1 MDINTDARAIH
12 VGNAYLTQI
21 NGRETWKMNYVCEN
35 ELQTRE
41 GGRVYYIVVDGEI
54 HKIGQSEARGGIRG
68 TISPY
73 MGGDRGS
80 PSLRT
85 FGVHTLILQN
95 LRENRE
101 VSFWIRPMETT
112 RVTIHGINRI
122 HELEVT
128 SSAKHLEEVL
138 RKEYKELLGRYP
150 PWNFQENG
158 GDWPREIHGSY
169 MMLLSRGT
177 GRN

>member
-1 MDINTDARAIH
+1 
-12 VGNAYLTQI
+12 
-21 NGRETWKMNYVCEN
+21 
-35 ELQTRE
+35 
-41 GGRVYYIVVDGEI
+41 
-54 HKIGQSEARGGIRG
+54 
-68 TISPY
+68 
-73 MGGDRGS
+73 
-80 PSLRT
+80 
-85 FGVHTLILQN
+85 
-95 LRENRE
+95 
-101 VSFWIRPMETT
+101 
-112 RVTIHGINRI
+112 VTIHGINRI